1 MTSEPCFIFILAD
14 TKSNTNEG
22 YHGASETIDVTSK

>member
-1 MTSEPCFIFILAD
+1 MMSEPCFIFKLAD

-22 YHGASETIDVTSK
+22 YHGAPETINATSK